1 VAGVVSAAGACHG
14 SSWCCGGAAPL
25 EGGAPLA
32 AAVAAAETGPL
43 PEGAT
48 AVGCLVVV
56 CLISKSGCMGIIC
69 LLTGV
74 SAAIGPARPL
84 GYLRVTPTVP
94 QQLWYPTTNDAR

>member
-14 SSWCCGGAAPL
+14 SSWCCRGAAPL
-25 EGGAPLA
+25 DGGAPLA
-32 AAVAAAETGPL
+32 AAVAVAETGPL

-48 AVGCLVVV
+48 PVG